1 MNAKYIFD
9 KALKKSLGGKD
20 GDYYS
25 SERVL
30 PGKYY
35 FYHTREQWRCFLCQ
49 MDSKHRKAYENGG
62 GKELEERCW
71 NGVWLPPKMA
81 AYASSSYFVYNLL
94 KRTDAVFEQ
103 KLPTSIP
110 YATSNMDAFYPRRN
124 VFIEAKCH
132 EIYDSPSP
140 KYKTAYKVFYDM
152 LAARTGFN
160 FHPKEEKN
168 DSAISFSLDDIPIT
182 QFDIKQ
188 IIAHTLGIANACKNG
203 VMINGHRER
212 LDPNTGVSL
221 VYLLYNPIELKKTL
235 SSEEW
240 KEVQSAYD
248 KEVCFIN
255 NHHQFFISLF
265 CLSLEYVGFKPD
277 KIKGLTEKYE
287 FKLADQYNYQ
297 EMIGLIDQN

>member
-9 KALKKSLGGKD
+9 KALKKRLGGKD

-25 SERVL
+25 SERVQ

-35 FYHTREQWRCFLCQ
+35 FYHTREKWRCFLCQ
-49 MDSKHRKAYENGG
+49 MDPKHRKAYENGG

-81 AYASSSYFVYNLL
+81 AYASSSFFVYDLL

-110 YATSNMDAFYPRRN
+110 YATSNMDAFYPKRN

-140 KYKTAYKVFYDM
+140 KYKMAYKVFYDM

-160 FHPKEEKN
+160 YHPKEDKN
-168 DSAISFSLDDIPIT
+168 NSAISFSLDDIPVA

-188 IIAHTLGIANACKNG
+188 IISHTLGIANACKNG
-203 VMINGHRER
+203 VKIQGHTER
-212 LDPNTGVSL
+212 LNPDTGISL
-221 VYLLYNPIELKKTL
+221 VYLLFNPRELKTTL
-235 SSEEW
+235 NDEEW
-240 KEVQSAYD
+240 NVIETAFSN
-248 KEVCFIN
+248 EVCFIKT
-255 NHHQFFISLF
+255 HHQFFLSLF
-265 CLSLEYVGFKPD
+265 GVSLDYLKFD
-277 KIKGLTEKYE
+277 SDQIKELTERFE

-297 EMIGLIDQN
+297 EMIGLR